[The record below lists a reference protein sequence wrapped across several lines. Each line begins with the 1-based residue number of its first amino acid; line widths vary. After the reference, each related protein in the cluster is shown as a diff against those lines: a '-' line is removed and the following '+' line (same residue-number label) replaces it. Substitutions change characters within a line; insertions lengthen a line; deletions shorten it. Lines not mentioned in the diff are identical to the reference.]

1 MLSEVSTND
10 SKEVPVS
17 HRAAAIA
24 LCFALSPAYALAQAA
39 SGPDVIGP
47 VTPFVFTKDLRTLPK
62 GQPGPEREVNE
73 RRRPPV
79 DPAWTKAS
87 AVPDPVV
94 QRTMPVV
101 QGGPTPGVN
110 FAGIAFTGP
119 RPPDPIG
126 DVGPNHYI
134 QMVNVQIA
142 IFNKTGTLLAGP
154 VAVSTI
160 WAGFPGPCSTQNAGD
175 PVVVYDRA
183 ADRWVISQF
192 HTGPNGICI
201 AVSQTNDPVAG
212 GWFLYDFS
220 GLTSFPDYF
229 KIGVWP
235 SAYFIGANAA
245 QNRALAINRTAMLAG
260 APATAIVRTTA
271 GVGVH
276 SFLLPADADGPTPP
290 TAGAPGI
297 LYRHIDDAVGGGV
310 DRIELFEF
318 QPDFVTPANS
328 TFVGP
333 IAIPTAAFGS
343 LCGFSFSCVF
353 QPGTAQ
359 RLDSVTEWAMWRLAY
374 KNFTT
379 HEVMLVNNAV
389 DTGGG
394 TRPGVRWYELRRTP
408 PGAGAWSIFQQGT
421 FAPGAATENRWMA
434 SLAMDN
440 SGNIGMGY
448 SFTDSSAGTP
458 VQPSLRFTGR
468 LNGDPLGQMTQGEN
482 PIISGTGVQ
491 TGSNRWGDY
500 AAMSIDPVD
509 ECTFWFTGE
518 YMVGGNAWATRINSF
533 QLLPCVPVPV
543 ELLEFKIE

>member
-1 MLSEVSTND
+1 VT
-10 SKEVPVS
+10 
-17 HRAAAIA
+17 HRSAAVALAVA
-24 LCFALSPAYALAQAA
+24 LCPAFALAQGK
-39 SGPDVIGP
+39 SPDVIGP
-47 VTPFVFTKDLRTLPK
+47 VTPFVFDKDLRTLPQAK
-62 GQPGPEREVNE
+62 PGPEREVKD
-73 RRRPPV
+73 RRQVPIEA
-79 DPAWTKAS
+79 AWTKPS
-87 AVPDPVV
+87 SVPDPVV
-94 QRTMPVV
+94 QRTMPAV
-101 QGGPTPGVN
+101 QGGPIPGVN

-119 RPPDPIG
+119 RPPDTIG
-126 DVGPNHYI
+126 DVGLNHYI

-142 IFNKTGTLLAGP
+142 IFSKTGTLLAPP

-160 WAGFPGPCSTQNAGD
+160 WTGFPGNCSSQNAGD

-192 HTGPNGICI
+192 HFGNGICV
-201 AVSQTNDPVAG
+201 AVSRTSDPVAG
-212 GWFLYDFS
+212 GWWLYDFA
-220 GLTSFPDYF
+220 GLASFPDYF

-235 SAYFIGANAA
+235 SAYFIGANAGSNKA
-245 QNRALAINRTAMLAG
+245 LALNRAAMLTG
-260 APATAIVRTTA
+260 APATAIVRNTA

-290 TAGAPGI
+290 PAGAPGVF
-297 LYRHIDDAVGGGV
+297 YRHIDDAVGGGV
-310 DRIELFEF
+310 DRVELFEF

-328 TFVGP
+328 TFTGP
-333 IAIPTAAFGS
+333 VAIPTAPFGS

-353 QPGTAQ
+353 QPGTGQ

-389 DTGGG
+389 DTGAA

-421 FAPGAATENRWMA
+421 FSPGAASENRWMA

-448 SFTDSSAGTP
+448 SYTDSSAGTP
-458 VQPSLRFTGR
+458 VQPSLRYTGR
-468 LNGDPLGQMTQGEN
+468 LAADPPGTMTQGETTL
-482 PIISGTGVQ
+482 IAGTGVQ

-500 AAMSIDPVD
+500 AAMSIDPFD

-518 YMVGGNAWATRINSF
+518 YMIGGNAWATRIGSF
-533 QLLPCVPVPV
+533 ELPSCVPVPV
-543 ELLEFKIE
+543 ELQEFKVE